1 MNAHGI
7 LSAGCE
13 DKVLVYKIGQASPI
27 SEIILPEIFGGVFSL
42 FVTSESPKEW
52 GLIIADENGNLCT
65 RYLKNKDD
73 PEICKILPGK
83 RPQFVQTA
91 LKDIIA
97 VTDDGTISKII
108 RRE

>member
-27 SEIILPEIFGGVFSL
+27 SEIILPEIFRVVFSL

-65 RYLKNKDD
+65 RYLNNKDT
-73 PEICKILPGK
+73 EICEILPGK

-97 VTDDGTISKII
+97 VTDDGTISKIM